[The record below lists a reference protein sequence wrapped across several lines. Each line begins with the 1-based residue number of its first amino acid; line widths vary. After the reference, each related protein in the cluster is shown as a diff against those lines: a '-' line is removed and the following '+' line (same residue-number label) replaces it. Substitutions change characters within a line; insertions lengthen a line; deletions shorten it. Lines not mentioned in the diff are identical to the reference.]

1 MKKAVVFLSAF
12 LLMISAISCS
22 RGKHEIST
30 IESEIKTLLARQ
42 QAAWNDQNIE
52 GFMEDYWKSED
63 FTFQSGNNR
72 LHGWGTLLN
81 RYKNSYS
88 GENWGKLDFTDIQ
101 IKSLSSDYA
110 YALGRYKLTIKDST
124 KEGLFTIILQKTPS
138 GWKIIHDH
146 SS

>member
-22 RGKHEIST
+22 RGKLDIST
-30 IESEIKTLLARQ
+30 IESEIQTLITRQ
-42 QAAWNDQNIE
+42 EAAWNDKNIE

-72 LHGWGTLLN
+72 LYGWEALLN
-81 RYKNSYS
+81 RYKKSYS
-88 GENWGKLDFTDIQ
+88 AENWGNLDFTDIQ
-101 IKSLSSDYA
+101 IKVLTNDYA
-110 YALGRYKLTIKDST
+110 YALGRYKLTLKDSA
-124 KEGLFTIILQKTPS
+124 KEGLFTIILKKMPA